1 MAVMVVFT
9 RSAVNEYVETNQLRL
24 NLGYC
29 LVVPS
34 TFIVIEVSGRSQ
46 QDLKYELRN
55 PAETFSCRTELLL
68 FLKSI
73 FLQ

>member
-1 MAVMVVFT
+1 MVVFT
-9 RSAVNEYVETNQLRL
+9 RSAVNEYVETNQLWP
-24 NLGYC
+24 NLGYY

-34 TFIVIEVSGRSQ
+34 TFIVIEVSGGSQ

-55 PAETFSCRTELLL
+55 PTETFSCRTELLL

>member
-1 MAVMVVFT
+1 MVVFT
-9 RSAVNEYVETNQLRL
+9 RRAVNEYVETNQLWL
-24 NLGYC
+24 NLGYY

-34 TFIVIEVSGRSQ
+34 TLIVIEVSGRSQ

-55 PAETFSCRTELLL
+55 PTETFSCRTELLL
-68 FLKSI
+68 FLKCI